1 MFSRRNLPCSVRGG
15 SLPWELDKTGFWR
28 ELDMFNLM
36 RLEKAGNFPLAWEL
50 LMMAGDGLHVNRTI

>member
-1 MFSRRNLPCSVRGG
+1 
-15 SLPWELDKTGFWR
+15 
-28 ELDMFNLM
+28 MFNLM